1 MPFYHGLIDYFW
13 PMPLIDLRTSPSF
26 TLANRQH
33 LHLVAVRQ
41 EGMVQLGLV
50 DERTRE
56 LVYLSEH
63 SLPAGDGAMAEL
75 ESILKKN
82 DFIYTNFSKTTV
94 SWFGAEAA
102 LVPSAFFDAGDL
114 RLHQQLVVS
123 LPSGWVPDHHRLVF
137 PEAEVVF
144 GINPEEKIFWKRHFL
159 KSTLVNG
166 YQPFLSWSYPL
177 ARQGGGR
184 WLTLH
189 LLGNLLQVAA
199 WQDGQLKLANQYLCD
214 TTEDLAYPVLLVSE
228 TLGWQGLEVHT
239 LYGGQLDRTHPAI
252 LILQNFLSNP
262 SPALRPPGIVYAEA
276 LADLP
281 PHRHLALAYTWLC
294 AS

>member
-1 MPFYHGLIDYFW
+1 MPSVEIW
-13 PMPLIDLRTSPSF
+13 VAPTF
-26 TLANRQH
+26 TLSDRQH
-33 LHLVAVRQ
+33 LHLLVVRQ
-41 EGMVQLGLV
+41 EGMVQLGVV
-50 DERTRE
+50 DEPTRE

-63 SLPAGDGAMAEL
+63 TLPAGDGAMAEL
-75 ESILKKN
+75 ESILKRN

-94 SWFGAEAA
+94 CWFGPEAA
-102 LVPSAFFDAGDL
+102 LVPSVFFDAEDL

-123 LPSGWVPDHHRLVF
+123 LPSGWVTDHHRLAF
-137 PEAEVVF
+137 PEAELVF

-159 KSTLVNG
+159 KSILVNG
-166 YQPFLSWSYPL
+166 FQPFLSWSYPL
-177 ARQGGGR
+177 AKQGGGR

-189 LLGNLLQVAA
+189 LLGNLLQVSA
-199 WQDGQLKLANQYLCD
+199 WQDGQLKLANQYVCD

-228 TLGWQGLEVHT
+228 TLGWQGLEIHA
-239 LYGGQLDRTHPAI
+239 LFSGQLDRDHPAI
-252 LILQNFLSNP
+252 VILQNFLPNL
-262 SPALRPPGIVYAEA
+262 SPALRPGGIVYAEA